1 MSESNLKID
10 LSSINCNDPEEY
22 KNYGNEHF
30 KNNEYESAI
39 FF

>member
-1 MSESNLKID
+1 VF
-10 LSSINCNDPEEY
+10 DPEEY